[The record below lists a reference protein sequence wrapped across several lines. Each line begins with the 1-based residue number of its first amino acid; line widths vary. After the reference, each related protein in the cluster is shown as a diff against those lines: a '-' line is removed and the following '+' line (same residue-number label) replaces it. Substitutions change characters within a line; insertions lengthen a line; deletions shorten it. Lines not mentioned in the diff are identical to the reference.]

1 MAVQK
6 IPPDLEALI
15 SLLDDPDAEA
25 FRHVKERISS
35 MGPSAVGPLEAAWE
49 QSFDPIFQTRI
60 EDLVH
65 QIQLDKLFH
74 DFNEWVSAGAKDL
87 LAGYILISRFQYP
100 DLNEPKVINQM
111 DHMVRD
117 IWLELNNN
125 LTALEKVRVL
135 NHIIFMIYKFEGG
148 STKQLLPENY
158 YLNILLES
166 RQGTPLSLGLLYL
179 ICGQKLG
186 IPLMGVDLP
195 QHFILAYTNQV
206 ADENISGMDALE
218 VQFYINPFARGAVFG
233 RKELSEYLKQTE
245 TEPEESFYLPCSNL
259 LIIRRLI
266 KELQASYRSI
276 QKEHRAD
283 ELDRFL
289 EGLTKQ

>member
-25 FRHVKERISS
+25 FRHVKEKISS

-65 QIQLDKLFH
+65 QIQLDKLFQ
-74 DFNEWVSAGAKDL
+74 DFSQWVSSGAKDL
-87 LAGYILISRFQYP
+87 LAGYMLVTRFQYP
-100 DLNEPKVINQM
+100 DLNEDKVVNQV

-135 NHIIFMIYKFEGG
+135 NHIIFLIYKFEGG

-179 ICGQKLG
+179 ICAKKLG
-186 IPLMGVDLP
+186 IPMMGVDLP
-195 QHFILAYTNQV
+195 QHFILSYTNQV
-206 ADENISGMDALE
+206 DDANIAGMDALE

-259 LIIRRLI
+259 QILRRLI
-266 KELQASYRSI
+266 TELQASYRAI
-276 QKEHRAD
+276 HKEQQAK

-289 EGLTKQ
+289 EGLS